1 MYYPYAGTKTIVPDI
16 FRRVHLDKYF
26 QNKLNL
32 ISHYIGD
39 GETPEIIAEQY
50 YGSTKYHWLV
60 LVANNIVDIHRD
72 WPLSTRNLN
81 AYVED
86 KYGVGNSTDVH
97 HYMLS
102 EDHDVIVDWDSV
114 LVANG
119 TYLAVTNLEY
129 ETDLNIKKSQ
139 INLLNKIFLKD
150 ITQQYIRLVK

>member
-1 MYYPYAGTKTIVPDI
+1 MYYPYKGTKTIVPDI

-32 ISHYIGD
+32 ISHWIGD
-39 GETPEIIAEQY
+39 GETPEIIAKQY

-72 WPLSTRNLN
+72 WPLSTRSLN

-86 KYGVGNSTDVH
+86 KYGTGNGTDVH
-97 HYMLS
+97 HYMLA

-139 INLLNKIFLKD
+139 IHLLNKIFLKD